1 MKSYLKGKWGVLVVA
16 LLLLVIPAIVQAQ
29 SPDALQGSPPIEQ
42 PLVREGTLAVRLAQ
56 VFGLV
61 TVNSEAEAESWLG
74 EKGISPRNGWIA
86 DYPVTPDIVGE
97 LRATVVDAAD
107 ARKIPVTREEALR
120 LLDGINAELALAIK
134 PADGEATPAV
144 VGEGGDYVAPGV
156 VNNYYYEEGPP
167 VVTYYAPPDDF
178 YYLYSWVPY
187 PFWCSG
193 FWFGGFFVLNDFH
206 RSVFIGHGHNHH
218 RAFVSNHFRG
228 ERGFSRID
236 PVARFNGRS
245 HFDSGTVVRR
255 NSVPAGG
262 TGGRWTGSTAPRT
275 PTTSGISNVSSG
287 RQAVSQSPGRGR
299 TINRNSRSYSPPA
312 QNNRTPGSY
321 TSYQGYRNHVR
332 SNNAPPVGV
341 SPVRSNNAPS
351 VGVNPVRTFNTP
363 SVGGNPVRSFE
374 PSRSYTPSRTYMPVS
389 QTTTMPGNVLRGGGS
404 FSGRPGRR

>member
-1 MKSYLKGKWGVLVVA
+1 LKGKWGVLVVA

-56 VFGLV
+56 AFGLV

-97 LRATVVDAAD
+97 LRATVGDAAD
-107 ARKIPVTREEALR
+107 ARKIPVNREEALR
-120 LLDGINAELALAIK
+120 LLDSINAELALSIK

-144 VGEGGDYVAPGV
+144 VGEGGDYVAPDV

-218 RAFVSNHFRG
+218 RAFVSNHFRSDH
-228 ERGFSRID
+228 GFSRID

-245 HFDSGTVVRR
+245 GFDAGTVRR
-255 NSVPAGG
+255 GNRVPAGG
-262 TGGRWTGSTAPRT
+262 SGSRWTGNTAPHA
-275 PTTSGISNVSSG
+275 PITSGIRHMSG
-287 RQAVSQSPGRGR
+287 DRQAASQSPGRGR
-299 TINRNSRSYSPPA
+299 NITRNSRSYSPPA
-312 QNNRTPGSY
+312 QNNYTPGSY
-321 TSYQGYRNHVR
+321 TPYQGNRTRVR
-332 SNNAPPVGV
+332 SYN
-341 SPVRSNNAPS
+341 SPS
-351 VGVNPVRTFNTP
+351 VGVNPVRSYNTPSVGVNPVRSFNTP
-363 SVGGNPVRSFE
+363 SVGVKPVRSFE
-374 PSRSYTPSRTYMPVS
+374 PSRSYTPSSTYMPVS
-389 QTTTMPGNVLRGGGS
+389 RTTTMPGNAFRGGGS
-404 FSGRPGRR
+404 FSGRSGRR

>member
-1 MKSYLKGKWGVLVVA
+1 

-56 VFGLV
+56 AFGLV

-97 LRATVVDAAD
+97 LRATVGDAAD
-107 ARKIPVTREEALR
+107 ARKIPVNREEALR
-120 LLDGINAELALAIK
+120 LLDSINAELALSIK

-144 VGEGGDYVAPGV
+144 VGEGGDYVAPDV

-245 HFDSGTVVRR
+245 GFDAGSVRR
-255 NSVPAGG
+255 SNYVPAGG
-262 TGGRWTGSTAPRT
+262 PGSRGTGFTAPRT
-275 PTTSGISNVSSG
+275 PITSGIRHSTG
-287 RQAVSQSPGRGR
+287 DRHEASQSPGRWR
-299 TINRNSRSYSPPA
+299 TINRNSHSYSPPA
-312 QNNRTPGSY
+312 QNNHTPGSY
-321 TSYQGYRNHVR
+321 TFHQGNRTQVR
-332 SNNAPPVGV
+332 SYNT
-341 SPVRSNNAPS
+341 PS
-351 VGVNPVRTFNTP
+351 VGVNPVRSFNTPTGGVKPVRSYNTPSVGVNPVRSFNTP
-363 SVGGNPVRSFE
+363 SVGVNPVRSFE
-374 PSRSYTPSRTYMPVS
+374 PSRSYTPSSTYMPVS
-389 QTTTMPGNVLRGGGS
+389 RTTTMPGNAFRGGGS
-404 FSGRPGRR
+404 FSGRSGRR